1 MDLSTP
7 LMLEDFESFSLDS
20 GTFVAVAVSLLVS
33 SSLGETLSVLIEL
46 LLGLAS
52 EAFSLE
58 PDSV

>member
-20 GTFVAVAVSLLVS
+20 GTFGAVAVSLLVS
-33 SSLGETLSVLIEL
+33 SSLGETLSVIIGL
-46 LLGLAS
+46 LSGLAS

-58 PDSV
+58 PESV